1 MSIVRTLAIARRIV
15 IQIVR
20 DHRTLALILVMP
32 VMVMTLVGLSFS
44 EKKAVLDFAA
54 PALVGAL
61 VMFFVFILTG
71 VSFLRERTQGTLER
85 LLATPVGRGDVLL
98 GYLVGFLVF
107 AAVQSLLVVLFLV
120 LVLQISYQGVLW
132 HIFLLVLVLAT
143 TSLNMGIFFSTFAR
157 NEFQVMQFIPL
168 VIVPQLFLG
177 GVLVPVEQMPGYLQA
192 VSRVLPLTYAIRG
205 LRDIMVRGE
214 GLEGVVTELGILA
227 GFAIMMM
234 ALAAATVRRSS

>member
-1 MSIVRTLAIARRIV
+1 
-15 IQIVR
+15 
-20 DHRTLALILVMP
+20 MP

-192 VSRVLPLTYAIRG
+192 VSRMLPLTYAIRG